1 MHHGAPS
8 PIVEARQAHTR
19 RPFMVAPCSPPFIRR
34 VLLPAMCA
42 ALAALGSPDILAAE
56 PDDGRQPHD
65 MQQALSRRM
74 PAHRH
79 AQPDPDTL
87 PAITVQARRST
98 EKARDLPFTVNVT
111 REVEL
116 EQLRHGNL
124 EDVLRGT
131 PGVEVNSWGGADSA
145 NVRIRGVGS
154 LYQSGADDNSVIV
167 NLDGVP
173 TSVAN
178 VGLGTLDIEQVEV
191 LKGPQGTLFG
201 RNSAAGAINLRSH
214 QPVPGVLEGSVRAE
228 IGSEHQHLAEGVL
241 NLPLGET
248 VTTRLALRHNARDYW
263 YDNQATGKPVSKPS
277 DLAGRASLLWQPQA
291 ATRVLLRASRHRAR
305 AYQSAMLIRPYA
317 DRPWQELDADTS
329 IDGNRQTV
337 DQHALEV
344 QHDLDRMRLTSVTTH
359 ERIRRDDRNLTG
371 REITRVWLGT
381 DAINAQTKEDRSKG
395 WSQDLR
401 LSNLPGKR
409 QFWVAGINVYRSDWN
424 ADQANV
430 GTRQEHALSHDS
442 DALYGEATWPLA
454 DTPLKL
460 TTGLRHTRERKG
472 YDGRYSS
479 PGATPDAR
487 NIEDS
492 YTTGRL
498 GLGWALSAQTNLYA
512 TLAHGHKSAGFNEF
526 ATSSND
532 SAPYRAGKVNALELG
547 VKHESADG
555 RLRLEGAVFDNRV
568 KDDHLLA
575 WDPATYASWMVNVD
589 TRSRGVELNA
599 RWRADH
605 GLTLSGGLVWL
616 DGSIRSH
623 AVTNTPAGDVNAG
636 NRLPDV
642 PRLSA
647 LLSVQ
652 WQRSLPSFAGL
663 DTPVLDAMLSVRHVG
678 RRPNDPQNNFDLDS
692 YRKVDLHLG
701 INRGNTE
708 VYLWGNNLLD
718 ARYELYGYYMN
729 PTLQVGMPA
738 PGRSIGVGVSHHF

>member
-1 MHHGAPS
+1 MA
-8 PIVEARQAHTR
+8 ICV
-19 RPFMVAPCSPPFIRR
+19 
-34 VLLPAMCA
+34 
-42 ALAALGSPDILAAE
+42 ALAALSSPDSQAA
-56 PDDGRQPHD
+56 GSGSRHQAHTGASALPH
-65 MQQALSRRM
+65 RV
-74 PAHRH
+74 PVHRH
-79 AQPDPDTL
+79 AQPDAAML

-98 EKARDLPFTVNVT
+98 EKARDLPFTVNVSG
-111 REVEL
+111 EVEL

-131 PGVEVNSWGGADSA
+131 PGVEVNSWGGVDSA

-173 TSVAN
+173 TSVGN

-191 LKGPQGTLFG
+191 LKGPQGTLYG

-214 QPVPGVLEGSVRAE
+214 QPVLGVREGSVRGE
-228 IGSEHQHLAEGVL
+228 IGNQHQHLAEGVL
-241 NLPLGET
+241 NVPLGET
-248 VTTRLALRHNARDYW
+248 VAARLALRHNARDYW
-263 YDNQATGKPVSKPS
+263 YDNQTTGKPVSKPN

-291 ATRVLLRASRHRAR
+291 ATRVLLRASSHRAR

-317 DRPWQELDADTS
+317 DRPWQALDADTS
-329 IDGNRQTV
+329 IDGNRQTIH
-337 DQHALEV
+337 QHALEV
-344 QHDLDRMRLTSVTTH
+344 QHDLKRMRLTSVTTH
-359 ERIRRDDRNLTG
+359 ERIERDDQNLTG
-371 REITRVWLGT
+371 REITRAWLGS
-381 DAINAQTKEDRSKG
+381 DAINAQTKESRSRG

-401 LSNLPGKR
+401 LSSLPGNR
-409 QFWVAGINVYRSDWN
+409 QFWVAGVNVYRSDWTAN
-424 ADQANV
+424 QANM
-430 GTRQEHALSHDS
+430 GTRQEHELSHDS

-454 DTPLKL
+454 GTPLKL

-472 YDGRYSS
+472 YDGHYSS
-479 PGATPDAR
+479 PGATPDTRALK
-487 NIEDS
+487 DS

-526 ATSSND
+526 ATSRND
-532 SAPYRAGKVNALELG
+532 SVPYRAGKVDTMELG

-555 RLRLEGAVFDNRV
+555 RLRLEGALFTNRV
-568 KDDHLLA
+568 RDDHLLA

-589 TRSRGVELNA
+589 TRSRGLELNA

-616 DGSIRSH
+616 DASIRSH
-623 AVTNTPAGDVNAG
+623 AVTNTPAGDVTAG

-652 WQRSLPSFAGL
+652 WQHSLPSFAGL
-663 DTPVLDAMLSVRHVG
+663 DAPVLDAMLSVRHVG
-678 RRPNDPQNNFDLDS
+678 KRPNDPQNNFDLDS
-692 YRKVDLHLG
+692 YRKIDLHLG
-701 INRGNTE
+701 INSGNTE
-708 VYLWGNNLLD
+708 IYLWGNNLLD
-718 ARYELYGYYMN
+718 ARHELYGYYMS

-738 PGRSIGVGVSHHF
+738 PGRSVGLGVSYRF